1 MLLTWQAFVL
11 QDHVKDLPLTEQK
24 RQFLAHQLEYDNMM
38 RQKLILEN
46 ANASSNASGAGGGG
60 GGTFVGDLIIQLFCR
75 ENYGD
80 GWAGTGGS
88 KAQLNIIHPT
98 KGIINFGFDALN
110 DGLVPPW
117 ARADLLSTEKLPG
130 ITVRDNKEVLSIT
143 IIERNIP
150 YPTQQYGTN
159 LITQNAYA
167 NENTLSV
174 MAGWSPYPNKNRYP
188 RMNVVSIR
196 GSFADN
202 TNYPAPIW
210 RGGIMLTNQ
219 TYNDMFTIPKFDG
232 GSTGT
237 LDYSSPVN
245 SYLRNFKN
253 I

>member
-24 RQFLAHQLEYDNMM
+24 RQYLAHQLEYNDMM
-38 RQKLILEN
+38 QQRRLILEN
-46 ANASSNASGAGGGG
+46 LNANSNSPGAGGGG
-60 GGTFVGDLIIQLFCR
+60 GSRKGNLMIQLFCR

-80 GWAGTGGS
+80 GWVGTGGS
-88 KAQLNIIHPT
+88 RAQLNLIHPT
-98 KGIINFGFDALN
+98 KGIVNFGFDALN
-110 DGLVPPW
+110 NGLLPPW
-117 ARADLLSTEKLPG
+117 VRADLLSTEKLPG

-143 IIERNIP
+143 IIEENIP
-150 YPTQQYGTN
+150 YPTQQYGVN
-159 LITQNAYA
+159 IITQNAYS

-174 MAGWSPYPNKNRYP
+174 MAGWTPYPIISKYSK
-188 RMNVVSIR
+188 MNLVSIR
-196 GSFADN
+196 GSFADK

-237 LDYSSPVN
+237 SNYNSPSN
-245 SYLRNFKN
+245 SYLRNFRY

>member
-24 RQFLAHQLEYDNMM
+24 RQFLAHQLEYDNMLQQ
-38 RQKLILEN
+38 RRLILEN

-60 GGTFVGDLIIQLFCR
+60 GGTFVGDLMIQLFCW

-80 GWAGTGGS
+80 GWAPAPAGDY
-88 KAQLNIIHPT
+88 ALNIIHPT
-98 KGIINFGFDALN
+98 KGIIDFGFDALN
-110 DGLVPPW
+110 GNGSIPPW
-117 ARADLLSTEKLPG
+117 ERADFLSTEILPG
-130 ITVRDNKEVLSIT
+130 LKTRNNKEVLSIT

-159 LITQNAYA
+159 LVTGNYSS
-167 NENTLSV
+167 ETSLSV
-174 MAGWSPYPNKNRYP
+174 MAGWSPYPNRNKFP
-188 RMNVVSIR
+188 RMNVVSCR
-196 GSFADN
+196 GSFADFSN
-202 TNYPAPIW
+202 ANFRGFMTPNYS
-210 RGGIMLTNQ
+210 TF
-219 TYNDMFTIPKFDG
+219 NDMFTIPKFDG

-245 SYLRNFKN
+245 SYLRNFRT

>member
-11 QDHVKDLPLTEQK
+11 QDHVKDLPITEQK

-60 GGTFVGDLIIQLFCR
+60 GGTFVGDLMIQLFCR
-75 ENYGD
+75 DGFGD
-80 GWAGTGGS
+80 GWVGTGGS
-88 KAQLNIIHPT
+88 KAQLSIIHPT
-98 KGIINFGFDALN
+98 KGLINFGFDAMN
-110 DGLVPPW
+110 NGLVPPW
-117 ARADLLSTEKLPG
+117 ERADSLSTEKLPG
-130 ITVRDNKEVLSIT
+130 IKFYDSQEVLSIT

-174 MAGWSPYPNKNRYP
+174 MAGWSPYPNRNRYP
-188 RMNVVSIR
+188 KMNVVACR
-196 GSFADN
+196 GAFADSDV
-202 TNYPAPIW
+202 YPSPIY
-210 RGGIMLTNQ
+210 RGIMIANT

-237 LDYSSPVN
+237 SDYNTPVN
-245 SYLRNFKN
+245 SYLRNFKTIN
-253 I
+253 